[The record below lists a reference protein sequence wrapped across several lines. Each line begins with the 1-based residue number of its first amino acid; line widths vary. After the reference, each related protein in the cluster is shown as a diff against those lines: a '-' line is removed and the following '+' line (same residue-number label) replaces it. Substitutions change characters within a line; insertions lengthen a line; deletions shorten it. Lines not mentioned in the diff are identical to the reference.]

1 MTLRL
6 LVTLAQEK
14 GPTLIALT
22 LHSAGYEPNLATVK
36 PCSGDLVLR
45 LRGG

>member
-22 LHSAGYEPNLATVK
+22 LHSAALNIASLNIVPM
-36 PCSGDLVLR
+36 SVL
-45 LRGG
+45 